1 MKYAY
6 GLVLFCSIILWSSCR
21 NDFSTTE
28 TSGNL
33 EFSRDT
39 VFLDTIFTNIGS
51 STYNLKVY
59 NNSDEDINIPNVRL
73 GDGETSNYRLNVD
86 GIPGKVF
93 QDIQVL
99 AKDSIFIFVE
109 TTLDIESFPNPDETF
124 LYTDQIL
131 FEGGGT
137 SQKVEL
143 VTLIQDAVFLFPELD
158 DDGMVGTLNIGVDGN
173 GDDVLIEGF
182 ILDDDELTF
191 TNEKPYVIYGYAA
204 VNAGKT
210 LTVEAGARIHFHN
223 NSGIIVANTGSM
235 KVNGAPST
243 DPETLEN
250 EVIFEGDRLEPGFS
264 EIPGQWGA
272 IWLTA
277 GSMDHEFKHTT
288 IKNGT
293 VGILMDSNDGAGNTL
308 TLENVQIYNNANV
321 GLLAR
326 TGVVRGDNVVINNS
340 GQPALA
346 LSLGGTYVFNHCT
359 FANYWNNS
367 GFRTFPTVQMDNV
380 LSGNFAPLDAQFNNC
395 IIYGNQPREL
405 GFIKS
410 DMAAFD
416 YNFTNCLIR
425 FEDPNGD
432 FANDPL
438 YDFTNGSL
446 YTNTVINSNPFFHNP
461 ENNNFNIELGTS
473 GAEGIGLDGVTP
485 LLDLNQTPRD
495 NTPDVGAYEATEI
508 EPEG

>member
-1 MKYAY
+1 
-6 GLVLFCSIILWSSCR
+6 
-21 NDFSTTE
+21 
-28 TSGNL
+28 
-33 EFSRDT
+33 
-39 VFLDTIFTNIGS
+39 
-51 STYNLKVY
+51 
-59 NNSDEDINIPNVRL
+59 
-73 GDGETSNYRLNVD
+73 
-86 GIPGKVF
+86 
-93 QDIQVL
+93 
-99 AKDSIFIFVE
+99 
-109 TTLDIESFPNPDETF
+109 
-124 LYTDQIL
+124 
-131 FEGGGT
+131 
-137 SQKVEL
+137 
-143 VTLIQDAVFLFPELD
+143 
-158 DDGMVGTLNIGVDGN
+158 
-173 GDDVLIEGF
+173 
-182 ILDDDELTF
+182 
-191 TNEKPYVIYGYAA
+191 
-204 VNAGKT
+204 
-210 LTVEAGARIHFHN
+210 
-223 NSGIIVANTGSM
+223 
-235 KVNGAPST
+235 
-243 DPETLEN
+243 
-250 EVIFEGDRLEPGFS
+250 
-264 EIPGQWGA
+264 
-272 IWLTA
+272 
-277 GSMDHEFKHTT
+277 MDHEFKHTT

-438 YDFTNGSL
+438 YDFANNAL
-446 YTNTVINSNPFFHNP
+446 YTNSVITSNPFFHDP

-495 NTPDVGAYEATEI
+495 NTPDAGAYEATEI